1 MGPLSTLLGL
11 ILTRTML
18 VGAVLVMLWTLWN
31 GLYMFAAGLFL
42 ALAYFLYISWRPV
55 KVTAHLTRPP
65 E

>member
-1 MGPLSTLLGL
+1 MDSLSSLLGF

-18 VGAVLVMLWTLWN
+18 VGAVLVMMWSLWN
-31 GLYMFAAGLFL
+31 GLYMFAAGLFI

-55 KVTAHLTRPP
+55 EVTAHLTRPP